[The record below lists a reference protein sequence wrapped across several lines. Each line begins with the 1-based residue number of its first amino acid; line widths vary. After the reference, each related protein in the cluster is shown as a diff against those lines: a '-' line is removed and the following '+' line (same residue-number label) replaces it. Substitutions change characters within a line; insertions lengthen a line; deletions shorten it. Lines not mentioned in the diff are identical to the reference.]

1 MRAPQKDASFEIGTK
16 GRVQMARR
24 DIALA
29 ILTSIIW
36 GLAFIATRF
45 ALDGFSAAQLAA
57 LRFIVAA
64 IPALFLPRP
73 RMSLVTL
80 GAIGTFIFT
89 FQFILLFLAY
99 DHGLPP
105 GLASVTQQTQVF
117 FTVPLAA
124 IFLRDLPTRRQ
135 LLGIAVAMCG
145 LALIGATVGGD
156 LTFAALAFALAG
168 ALSWAI
174 GNVLVKIAAPAAVGP
189 LIAWAS
195 LAVPLPALA
204 MSFAVD
210 VNKNLLDTITVATWP
225 AIVSVIYLGTLST
238 NVAYAIWS
246 HLLKRY
252 PTAMVTPFALLVPCT
267 GVVASALIFQET
279 FSALRFGGMALIVA
293 GLAVIVLPCPIPA
306 RWRGMSGWLKSVS
319 MPRSTSIRGLRR
331 NGARSRDARLRQV
344 HKDKD

>member
-1 MRAPQKDASFEIGTK
+1 MPRAEILYSPGSSPNAARLKRSEFADVSGGGSEARKRNGANFGIRTL
-16 GRVQMARR
+16 GRVPMARR

-29 ILTSIIW
+29 ILTTIIW
-36 GLAFIATRF
+36 GLAFVATRF

-73 RMSLVTL
+73 QMSLIMLT
-80 GAIGTFIFT
+80 AIGTFLFT
-89 FQFILLFLAY
+89 CQFILLFLAY

-105 GLASVTQQTQVF
+105 GLASVTQQTQIF

-135 LLGIAVAMCG
+135 LLGIGVAVCG
-145 LALIGATVGGD
+145 LALIGASVGGD

-168 ALSWAI
+168 ASSWAV
-174 GNVLVKIAAPAAVGP
+174 GNVLVKIAAPPAVGP

-204 MSFAVD
+204 MSLAVD
-210 VNKNLLDTITVATWP
+210 VNRNLLDTITGATWL
-225 AIVSVIYLGTLST
+225 AIASVVYLGTLST
-238 NVAYAIWS
+238 NVAYAVWS

-279 FSALRFGGMALIVA
+279 FGALRLGGMALIIA
-293 GLAVIVLPCPIPA
+293 GLAIIVLPRPNA
-306 RWRGMSGWLKSVS
+306 AW
-319 MPRSTSIRGLRR
+319 
-331 NGARSRDARLRQV
+331 
-344 HKDKD
+344 

>member
-1 MRAPQKDASFEIGTK
+1 
-16 GRVQMARR
+16 MARR

-36 GLAFIATRF
+36 GLAFIATKF

-57 LRFIVAA
+57 LRFVVAA

-73 RMSLVTL
+73 RISLLTL
-80 GAIGTFIFT
+80 GAIGTFLFT
-89 FQFILLFLAY
+89 CQFILLFLAY
-99 DHGLPP
+99 DSGLPP

-124 IFLRDLPTRRQ
+124 IFLRDVPTRRQ

-156 LTFAALAFALAG
+156 LTFAALGFALAG

-174 GNVLVKIAAPAAVGP
+174 GNVLVKIAAPPAVGP

-204 MSFAVD
+204 MSLAVD
-210 VNKNLLDTITVATWP
+210 VNKNLLDTIMGATWP
-225 AIVSVIYLGTLST
+225 AIASVIYLGALST
-238 NVAYAIWS
+238 NVAYAVWS

-267 GVVASALIFQET
+267 GVVASALIFHET
-279 FSALRFGGMALIVA
+279 FSASRFAGMALIVA
-293 GLAVIVLPCPIPA
+293 GLAVIVLPRAIRS
-306 RWRGMSGWLKSVS
+306 RWRGMSGLLKTVS
-319 MPRSTSIRGLRR
+319 SSQSASSPGLRR
-331 NGARSRDARLRQV
+331 NGARSRNARLRQV